1 MIEDRLWLR
10 RIKPVPPRFAEID
23 HSGDI
28 GIEVS
33 GKDLREVLE
42 NATMGLLSLLC
53 RNEVQQ
59 VVERRIRVS
68 SSSAE
73 DLLVDWL
80 GEVLSVVGIYGELY
94 GTATIDRIGEWYAE
108 GILSGERVDPE
119 KHDLRFEVKAATYHR
134 LIVERRE
141 DGYFGRVI
149 FDL

>member
-1 MIEDRLWLR
+1 
-10 RIKPVPPRFAEID
+10 VPPRFIEID

-28 GIEVS
+28 GIEVW
-33 GKDLREVLE
+33 GKDLAEVLE

-59 VVERRIRVS
+59 GVERRIRVS

-80 GEVLSVVGIYGELY
+80 GEVISVVGTYGELY
-94 GTATIDRIGEWYAE
+94 GAARIDRIGEWYAE
-108 GILSGERVDPE
+108 GVLRGERLDPE
-119 KHDLRFEVKAATYHR
+119 KHDLRFDVKGATYHGLAVGKR
-134 LIVERRE
+134 D
-141 DGYFGRVI
+141 DGYYGRVI

>member
-1 MIEDRLWLR
+1 M
-10 RIKPVPPRFAEID
+10 PPRFAEID

-108 GILSGERVDPE
+108 GILRGERVDPE
-119 KHDLRFEVKAATYHR
+119 KHDLRFYVKAAT
-134 LIVERRE
+134 
-141 DGYFGRVI
+141 
-149 FDL
+149 